1 MQPCILIQIN
11 KIGEIFMILKD
22 AVIKAYDD
30 YFKDAKTDSDYM
42 MVVMSYYKEYLYVMK
57 MAMGGFQSELN
68 AITRKYAN
76 VTDDEHVLKWAYEI
90 KMLFAKKKI
99 IKNPDFNPVEY
110 LAVTY
115 IAGHKGTN
123 NWVNIAENN

>member
-1 MQPCILIQIN
+1 
-11 KIGEIFMILKD
+11 MILKD
-22 AVIKAYDD
+22 AVIRAYAK
-30 YFKDAKTDSDYM
+30 YFKDAETDADYM
-42 MVVMSYYKEYLYVMK
+42 AVVMSYYKEYLYIMK

-76 VTDDEHVLKWAYEI
+76 VTDDESVLKWARDI
-90 KMLFAKKKI
+90 KALFSKKKV
-99 IKNPDFNPVEY
+99 IKNPEFDPIEY

-123 NWVNIAENN
+123 NWVGLAENN